1 MSLVEGNKS
10 SVKII
15 MLSVVIY
22 MLLVYEVLFKIK
34 KQKKRLGK
42 G

>member
-10 SVKII
+10 SVKIL
-15 MLSVVIY
+15 MLLVVIY

-34 KQKKRLGK
+34 KQKND
-42 G
+42 